1 MLKYLILIKITN
13 VNMSKTIR
21 LKITK
26 KKEPKF
32 NDVLFMNI
40 VTKSKQI
47 MEYNNKRMI
56 SVKHIK
62 FAIKEL
68 FNSTEAEKYIT
79 ECKALLDGFEDCNK
93 KPTNFKT
100 IKKKIKNIYKS
111 RIYEKTIVFL
121 CGLI

>member
-1 MLKYLILIKITN
+1 
-13 VNMSKTIR
+13 MSKTIR

-32 NDVLFMNI
+32 NDVLFTNI

-47 MEYNNKRMI
+47 MEYNNNKMI

-79 ECKALLDGFEDCNK
+79 ECKALVDAFEDDNQ
-93 KPTNFKT
+93 KPTNFKS
-100 IKKKIKNIYKS
+100 IKKKLKNNNNSRVYDKS
-111 RIYEKTIVFL
+111 VVFL
-121 CGLI
+121 CGLV

>member
-1 MLKYLILIKITN
+1 MIN
-13 VNMSKTIR
+13 ANMSKKIT

-26 KKEPKF
+26 KKDPKLD
-32 NDVLFMNI
+32 DVFFTNI

-47 MEYNNKRMI
+47 MVYNNNKMI

-79 ECKALLDGFEDCNK
+79 ECKMSLESFEDGNK

-100 IKKKIKNIYKS
+100 IKKKIKNLYNS
-111 RIYEKTIVFL
+111 RIYDNTVVFL
-121 CGLI
+121 CGLV

>member
-1 MLKYLILIKITN
+1 
-13 VNMSKTIR
+13 MSKTIR

-32 NDVLFMNI
+32 NDVFFMNI

-47 MEYNNKRMI
+47 MEYNNKKMI

-68 FNSTEAEKYIT
+68 FNIVEAEKYIT
-79 ECKALLDGFEDCNK
+79 ECKTKLDSFEDGDK
-93 KPTNFKT
+93 KPPNFKT
-100 IKKKIKNIYKS
+100 IKKKIKYIYNS
-111 RIYEKTIVFL
+111 RIYDNTVVFL
-121 CGLI
+121 CGLV